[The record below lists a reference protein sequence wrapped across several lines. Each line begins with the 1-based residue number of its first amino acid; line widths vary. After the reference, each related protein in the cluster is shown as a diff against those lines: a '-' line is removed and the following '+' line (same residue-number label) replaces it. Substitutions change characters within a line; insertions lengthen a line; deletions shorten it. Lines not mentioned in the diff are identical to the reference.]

1 MKSTN
6 KMKDSYISV
15 MFEDENELLDS
26 IAAVQKDG
34 IKIYDVYT
42 PFHVHGLGEALK
54 IKPTRIPIVAFISG
68 AIGTISALLFQSW
81 ISVLDWPINIG
92 GKPFFA
98 LPSFI
103 PVTFEITVLFSA
115 FGMIGAFFYK
125 SKLFPGNKPKI
136 HNDQITNDCFLML
149 LEFNKTEM
157 TEDKKIA
164 LEKLLYKHGAFDI
177 EFVEN
182 LKDKE

>member
-1 MKSTN
+1 
-6 KMKDSYISV
+6 
-15 MFEDENELLDS
+15 
-26 IAAVQKDG
+26 
-34 IKIYDVYT
+34 
-42 PFHVHGLGEALK
+42 
-54 IKPTRIPIVAFISG
+54 
-68 AIGTISALLFQSW
+68 
-81 ISVLDWPINIG
+81 
-92 GKPFFA
+92 
-98 LPSFI
+98 
-103 PVTFEITVLFSA
+103 
-115 FGMIGAFFYK
+115 MIGAFFYK